1 MLACD
6 ETRENVTDILDDLAW
21 RGLIAQST
29 DLDELRAMLAAGPVT
44 LYCGFDPTAPSLHV
58 GNLVQLLTLRRF
70 QQAGHRT
77 IGLVGGATGLIG
89 DPSGKSAE
97 RVLNSE
103 EVVAGW
109 LSRIREQVS
118 RFLSLADDEGMIVSN
133 LDWTGPMSAIEFL
146 RDVGKHFP
154 VNRMLARE
162 TVKSRLDTTGLSY
175 TEFSYVLLQSLDYLE
190 LYRRYDCR
198 LQTGGSD
205 QWGNLTGGVDL
216 IRRAEGGTAHAL
228 TTPLVTRAD
237 GTKFGKTAGGETY
250 WLDAELTT
258 PYAFYQFWLNADDR
272 DVVRF
277 LKFFSFRTR
286 EEIEELEKATSDR
299 PAARAAQRALAEEL
313 TTLVHGAEETSRV
326 MAASRALFGQGELG
340 ELDERTLESA
350 LASVPST
357 AATAP
362 LPPVVDLLVE
372 TGLVSSKS
380 EARRTITQG
389 GAYLNNAKV
398 TDETAAPE
406 ESDLLHGRFLVLRR
420 GKRNV
425 GGVTLSAG

>member
-1 MLACD
+1 M
-6 ETRENVTDILDDLAW
+6 TDILDDLAW

-89 DPSGKSAE
+89 DPSGKSTE

-109 LSRIREQVS
+109 LERIREQVS
-118 RFLSLADDEGMIVSN
+118 RFLSLTDDEGLIVSN
-133 LDWTGPMSAIEFL
+133 LDWTAQMSAIEFL

-175 TEFSYVLLQSLDYLE
+175 TEFSYVLLQSMDFLE
-190 LYRRYDCR
+190 LYRRYGCR

-205 QWGNLTGGVDL
+205 QWGNLTSGVDL

-250 WLDAELTT
+250 WLDADLTT

-272 DVVRF
+272 DVARF
-277 LKFFSFRTR
+277 LKFFSFRGR

-313 TTLVHGAEETSRV
+313 TTLVHGAEETNKV
-326 MAASRALFGQGELG
+326 MLASRALFGQGELG
-340 ELDERTLESA
+340 DLDERTLSSA
-350 LASVPST
+350 LASVPS
-357 AATAP
+357 ATVAAP
-362 LPPVVDLLVE
+362 LPSVVDLLAE
-372 TGLVSSKS
+372 TGLVASKS

-389 GAYLNNAKV
+389 GAYVNNVKV
-398 TDETAAPE
+398 TDDAAVPNP
-406 ESDLLHGRFLVLRR
+406 SDLLHGRYLVLRR

-425 GGVTLSAG
+425 GGVVVSAE